1 MSLESL
7 GLTRDQERL
16 YRHLLRTRRFDL
28 RTAQEELGVPRLNAV
43 LDELRALGVVDRHLV
58 PLPPAAV
65 VDLLVRRQVER
76 TSRELARLDGV
87 FDVVRDLAEEARRG
101 RPVELVERL
110 EHSSEVNLRVDAL
123 PDRAETMN
131 AKRLPRSPRQR
142 HSEEAARTFRRRLA
156 KGMIS
161 RTLVGA
167 ATLDLPDE
175 MAYARL
181 LHGSGDL
188 HRVTAEPFLPL
199 LIIDRRVAFVLVDP
213 DEPDAAALM
222 IRQPGIVAALVN
234 LYEAL
239 WSRAAD
245 LDALDLTATE
255 ARVLRAL
262 AAYGKDETAARELN
276 MSLRKYRAH
285 VADLMSRLGATTRF
299 QAALRAVERGWL

>member
-7 GLTRDQERL
+7 GLTRDQERV
-16 YRHLLRTRRFDL
+16 YRFLLRTPRFEPP
-28 RTAQEELGVPRLNAV
+28 AAEAELGIPRLSAV
-43 LDELRALGVVDRHLV
+43 LDELRTLGVVDGHLV
-58 PLPPAAV
+58 PLPPPAA
-65 VDLLVRRQVER
+65 VDLLVRRQMER
-76 TSRELARLDGV
+76 ASRELARLDGV

-131 AKRLPRSPRQR
+131 AKRLPRSPG
-142 HSEEAARTFRRRLA
+142 HSEEAARAYRRRLA
-156 KGMIS
+156 DGSMTG

-167 ATLDLPDE
+167 AALDLPDE
-175 MAYARL
+175 LAYARL
-181 LHGSGDL
+181 MHGSGDL

-199 LIIDRRVAFVLVDP
+199 LIIDRRIAFVLVDP

-245 LDALDLTATE
+245 LEALDLTATE

>member
-1 MSLESL
+1 MSLQSL
-7 GLTRDQERL
+7 GLTRDQEL
-16 YRHLLRTRRFDL
+16 VYRHLLRTRRFDAG
-28 RTAQEELGVPRLNAV
+28 TAEAELGVPRPSAV
-43 LDELRALGVVDRHLV
+43 LDELRALGVVDGHLV

-65 VDLLVRRQVER
+65 VDLLLRRQVER

-131 AKRLPRSPRQR
+131 AKRLPRSPG
-142 HSEEAARTFRRRLA
+142 HSEEAARTFRRRLTD
-156 KGMIS
+156 GMTS

-167 ATLDLPDE
+167 TTLDLPEE

-181 LHGSGDL
+181 MHGSGDL

-199 LIIDRRVAFVLVDP
+199 LVIDRRIAFVLVDP
-213 DEPDAAALM
+213 DEPDAAVLM

-245 LDALDLTATE
+245 LDALDLSATE